1 MDLRIIHGAA
11 SCAAGIAAFALLQDA
26 GTTGALINAL
36 LWGVAVYAVAE
47 AVIVMKGYRE
57 RQQTPEAEAE
67 AQVEPDDA
75 AAPVVPE
82 SELALPK
89 KWVAFKETVAKA
101 IKKVDGDESID
112 VKASATA
119 FLGIVKE
126 YERLTGMYGDIIPEE
141 EQDGMLSVIKE
152 YTAKIAAANA
162 AAEAVPG
169 D

>member
-89 KWVAFKETVAKA
+89 KWVAFKETV
-101 IKKVDGDESID
+101 GDESID

-162 AAEAVPG
+162 ATEAVPG